1 MFGKKY
7 VNQKFPWKQEIYITY
22 FKYIDS
28 SRYNI
33 ENCCLP
39 WFSTKSFLSQSTSQ
53 WLVQSW
59 NETIFKIM
67 AGRINISICNVRKKY
82 HSYNYHSVYST
93 KLLQQSKRI
102 TGNFTKS
109 YEISRR
115 EAQRFYYENWK
126 MMKMHLKNHSINR
139 NPFSVLMR
147 EHYIENMERIMM
159 NSGLSS

>member
-1 MFGKKY
+1 MG
-7 VNQKFPWKQEIYITY
+7 NAHATKFLNGHCPTLPMPPLFLMGITQVCPCPKILPVKQQ
-22 FKYIDS
+22 DA
-28 SRYNI
+28 
-33 ENCCLP
+33 
-39 WFSTKSFLSQSTSQ
+39 
-53 WLVQSW
+53 
-59 NETIFKIM
+59 IFKIM

-126 MMKMHLKNHSINR
+126 MMKIHLKNHSINR